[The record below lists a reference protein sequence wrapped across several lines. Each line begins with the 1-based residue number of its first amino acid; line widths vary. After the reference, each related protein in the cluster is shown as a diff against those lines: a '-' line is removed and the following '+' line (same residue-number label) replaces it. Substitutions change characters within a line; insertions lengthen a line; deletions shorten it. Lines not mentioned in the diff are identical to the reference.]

1 MPSGR
6 NSQCQSPEVELGS
19 ACSWNRKPL
28 GVGRD
33 LAAAGRLPWLHF
45 PEEDAEAA
53 ASSMRAVRERD
64 GERFQA
70 TRPPGGAQAA
80 WALVAAAT

>member
-1 MPSGR
+1 M
-6 NSQCQSPEVELGS
+6 
-19 ACSWNRKPL
+19 
-28 GVGRD
+28 
-33 LAAAGRLPWLHF
+33 AAAGRLPWPHF

-64 GERFQA
+64 GTRFQA

-80 WALVAAAT
+80 WALGAAAT